1 MDNNSKVK
9 LNIDLSSNTI
19 DAKINDD
26 NSFIIDIPQDN
37 IEITQID
44 NKKENKKENKIQ
56 NKLDKIDN
64 MDNILELTPNTPTRT
79 VHRFVDLSKVDN
91 NSNQSNMDYSFCSNP
106 SDTSSEDSDYCEIEK
121 SSDKSLRSYEI
132 EFYKKHKK
140 ILHYKKL
147 SFNHVQKQ
155 IDKYYTQD
163 TVHRYS
169 SALDILAS
177 YLKGQKIIYMESR
190 ESCQVLLNKLMLPSI
205 ALTAVVS
212 ILQEVVC
219 KLEYGSLILAGVN
232 AFIAFLLGVINFMK
246 LDAKSE
252 AHKISSHQYDKLQ
265 HNMEFHSGLVLLFSN
280 PILSKNAVDKYFEES
295 KNIINYDFNKN
306 SSDEE
311 KTKKRNELYKERK
324 RIYNMKTREKKTV
337 MDDIREKIKNVQD
350 KISEI
355 KENNQFMIPR
365 NIRYT
370 YPLIYNINIFA
381 VIKKIDDYKIKT
393 INTLKDVKNEMR
405 FIQAI
410 QKNKKKYNIHDNKDN
425 KERISELSSLKNE
438 LIQTILYLNTA
449 FSDIDKL
456 FTQEIT
462 NAQLKKSYWIRF
474 FLNDFIRAFC
484 PAKCLC
490 NKILLPSEYKSIE
503 EASSEQF
510 NTIMRFDTEIKNKYE
525 IHDNFFNNFNPFVS
539 STNRNKLIYKEN
551 NSIEDK
557 RYGKIQKCYY

>member
-1 MDNNSKVK
+1 MDNNIELK
-9 LNIDLSSNTI
+9 LHTDISNTDI
-19 DAKINDD
+19 SNHDKFIVIN
-26 NSFIIDIPQDN
+26 IPNEN
-37 IEITQID
+37 IEITQD
-44 NKKENKKENKIQ
+44 NYNNF
-56 NKLDKIDN
+56 NNDN
-64 MDNILELTPNTPTRT
+64 SLELNSTTRPTRN
-79 VHRFVDLSKVDN
+79 FVDLSHFDN
-91 NSNQSNMDYSFCSNP
+91 NSINSINSINSNQSNIEHSFCSNP
-106 SDTSSEDSDYCEIEK
+106 SDTSSDDTNYYEIEK

-140 ILHYKKL
+140 TPHYKKL
-147 SFNHVQKQ
+147 SFNDVQRQ

-205 ALTAVVS
+205 ALTAIVS
-212 ILQEVVC
+212 ILQDVVC
-219 KLEYGSLILAGVN
+219 KLEYGYLILAAVN
-232 AFIAFLLGVINFMK
+232 AFIAFLLGVINFLK
-246 LDAKSE
+246 LDGKSE

-265 HNMEFHSGLVLLFSN
+265 HNMEFHSGQILLFSN
-280 PILSKNAVDKYFEES
+280 PILSKNAVDKHFEES
-295 KNIINYDFNKN
+295 KNIINFNFNKNN

-311 KTKKRNELYKERK
+311 KTKKNNELLRERK
-324 RIYNMKTREKKTV
+324 RIYNMKIKEKKII

-393 INTLKDVKNEMR
+393 INTLKNVKNEMR
-405 FIQAI
+405 FIHSI
-410 QKNKKKYNIHDNKDN
+410 QKSKKLHNIIDTDY
-425 KERISELSSLKNE
+425 KERISQLSSLKNE

-462 NAQLKKSYWIRF
+462 NARLKKSYWFRF
-474 FLNDFIRAFC
+474 FLNDFISAFC
-484 PAKCLC
+484 PNSCLC

-510 NTIMRFDTEIKNKYE
+510 NIIMRFDTNIHQKIKQDYNFFDNINFFRPTTNSKNKDTAK
-525 IHDNFFNNFNPFVS
+525 IF
-539 STNRNKLIYKEN
+539 

-557 RYGKIQKCYY
+557 KYGTVQKCYY

>member
-1 MDNNSKVK
+1 MDNNK
-9 LNIDLSSNTI
+9 LQLYI
-19 DAKINDD
+19 D
-26 NSFIIDIPQDN
+26 NSDNHISNNDISNNDKFVVINIPNENIQITQDN
-37 IEITQID
+37 S
-44 NKKENKKENKIQ
+44 
-56 NKLDKIDN
+56 
-64 MDNILELTPNTPTRT
+64 LELTTTITHPKRN
-79 VHRFVDLSKVDN
+79 FVDLSHFDN
-91 NSNQSNMDYSFCSNP
+91 HSNHSNHSNNDYSFCSNP
-106 SDTSSEDSDYCEIEK
+106 SDTSSDDTNYYEIEK
-121 SSDKSLRSYEI
+121 SSEKSLPSYEI

-140 ILHYKKL
+140 LLPYKKL
-147 SFNHVQKQ
+147 SFNDVQRQ

-190 ESCQVLLNKLMLPSI
+190 ESCQVLLNKLMMPSI
-205 ALTAVVS
+205 ALTVIVS

-219 KLEYGSLILAGVN
+219 TLDYGSLILAAVN

-265 HNMEFHSGLVLLFSN
+265 HNMEFHSGQILLFSN
-280 PILSKNAVDKYFEES
+280 PILSKNAVDRYFEES
-295 KNIINYDFNKN
+295 KSIINFNFNKNN

-311 KTKKRNELYKERK
+311 KNKKNNELMRERK
-324 RIYNMKTREKKTV
+324 RIYNMKTREKKII

-355 KENNQFMIPR
+355 KENNQFIIPR

-393 INTLKDVKNEMR
+393 INTLKNVKNEMR
-405 FIQAI
+405 FIQAM
-410 QKNKKKYNIHDNKDN
+410 QKNKKFYKHNNRSNCSINDTNNDS

-462 NAQLKKSYWIRF
+462 NAQLKKSYWFRF
-474 FLNDFIRAFC
+474 FLNDFIHAFC
-484 PAKCLC
+484 PVFCSC
-490 NKILLPSEYKSIE
+490 NKILLPPEYKSIE

-510 NTIMRFDTEIKNKYE
+510 NIIMRFDTNIRDKIKQDNN
-525 IHDNFFNNFNPFVS
+525 IFDNINFFRPN
-539 STNRNKLIYKEN
+539 TNSKKKQIAKIF

-557 RYGKIQKCYY
+557 KYGTVQKCYY

>member
-1 MDNNSKVK
+1 MDNSNIKFYIDNSDNFNDNDNDNYVTINIPNENIQIIDNNSLEIINSNIPIKQI
-9 LNIDLSSNTI
+9 IDLSHY
-19 DAKINDD
+19 
-26 NSFIIDIPQDN
+26 DI
-37 IEITQID
+37 
-44 NKKENKKENKIQ
+44 
-56 NKLDKIDN
+56 
-64 MDNILELTPNTPTRT
+64 
-79 VHRFVDLSKVDN
+79 
-91 NSNQSNMDYSFCSNP
+91 NSNKSNKEDSFCSNP
-106 SDTSSEDSDYCEIEK
+106 SDTSSQDSNYGNEN
-121 SSDKSLRSYEI
+121 SSDETLRSYELQ
-132 EFYKKHKK
+132 FYKKYKK
-140 ILHYKKL
+140 KNYYKKL
-147 SFNHVQKQ
+147 SFNDVQRQ

-190 ESCQVLLNKLMLPSI
+190 ETCQSLLNKLMFPSI
-205 ALTAVVS
+205 ALTGLVS
-212 ILQEVVC
+212 ILQDIVC
-219 KLEYGSLILAGVN
+219 NINYGSLILAAIN

-265 HNMEFHSGLVLLFSN
+265 HNIEFHSGQILLFSN

-295 KNIINYDFNKN
+295 KSIINYNFNKN
-306 SSDEE
+306 NSSDDE
-311 KTKKRNELYKERK
+311 KNKKNSELLKERK
-324 RIYNMKTREKKTV
+324 RIFNMKIREKKIII
-337 MDDIREKIKNVQD
+337 DDIREKIKNVQD

-393 INTLKDVKNEMR
+393 INTLKNVKNEMR
-405 FIQAI
+405 FIQSI
-410 QKNKKKYNIHDNKDN
+410 QKNKKSYYNHNDNVNDN
-425 KERISELSSLKNE
+425 VNDIKERILELSSLKNE

-462 NAQLKKSYWIRF
+462 NAQLKKSYWFRF

-484 PAKCLC
+484 PDRSLC
-490 NKILLPSEYKSIE
+490 NNILLPSEYKSIQE
-503 EASSEQF
+503 SSSEQF
-510 NTIMRFDTEIKNKYE
+510 NSIMRFDTKLKTKYE
-525 IHDNFFNNFNPFVS
+525 IRDNFFYNLNPFIS
-539 STNRNKLIYKEN
+539 SRNRNKLISKEN

-557 RYGKIQKCYY
+557 RYGKIVKSYY

>member
-1 MDNNSKVK
+1 DNNKLQLYIDNSDNHISNNDISNNDISNNDKFVVINIPENIQITQDNSLELISTTTTEPK
-9 LNIDLSSNTI
+9 LN
-19 DAKINDD
+19 
-26 NSFIIDIPQDN
+26 
-37 IEITQID
+37 
-44 NKKENKKENKIQ
+44 
-56 NKLDKIDN
+56 
-64 MDNILELTPNTPTRT
+64 
-79 VHRFVDLSKVDN
+79 FVDLSHFDN
-91 NSNQSNMDYSFCSNP
+91 HSNHSNHSIHSNNNYSFCSNP
-106 SDTSSEDSDYCEIEK
+106 SDTSSDDTNYYEIDEN
-121 SSDKSLRSYEI
+121 SEKSLRSYEI

-140 ILHYKKL
+140 VLPYKKL
-147 SFNHVQKQ
+147 SFNDVQRQ

-205 ALTAVVS
+205 ALTAIVS

-219 KLEYGSLILAGVN
+219 KLEHGSLILAAVN

-265 HNMEFHSGLVLLFSN
+265 HNMEFHSGQILLFSN
-280 PILSKNAVDKYFEES
+280 PILSKNAVDRYFEES
-295 KNIINYDFNKN
+295 KSIINFNFNKNN

-311 KTKKRNELYKERK
+311 KNKNNNELLREKK
-324 RIYNMKTREKKTV
+324 RIYNMKTREKKII

-393 INTLKDVKNEMR
+393 INTLKNVKNEMR
-405 FIQAI
+405 FIQSM
-410 QKNKKKYNIHDNKDN
+410 QKNKKLYKYNINDTSNDSKD
-425 KERISELSSLKNE
+425 RISELSSLKNE

-474 FLNDFIRAFC
+474 FLNDFIRGFC
-484 PAKCLC
+484 PIFCSC
-490 NKILLPSEYKSIE
+490 NKILLPAEYKSIE

-510 NTIMRFDTEIKNKYE
+510 NIIMRFDTKIRDKIKQDNN
-525 IHDNFFNNFNPFVS
+525 IFNNINFFRPNTTSKKSNA
-539 STNRNKLIYKEN
+539 KLF

-557 RYGKIQKCYY
+557 KYGTVQKCYY